1 MEAGAGFA
9 PSSGWVERTQVDLQM
24 ILELQIISNIV
35 METAVLWVGLFHS
48 QQRGEVN
55 LSCPSLFSNE
65 AVEQLR
71 TWK

>member
-1 MEAGAGFA
+1 MEVGAEFA

-35 METAVLWVGLFHS
+35 METAVLWVGLFRS
-48 QQRGEVN
+48 QQRGEIN